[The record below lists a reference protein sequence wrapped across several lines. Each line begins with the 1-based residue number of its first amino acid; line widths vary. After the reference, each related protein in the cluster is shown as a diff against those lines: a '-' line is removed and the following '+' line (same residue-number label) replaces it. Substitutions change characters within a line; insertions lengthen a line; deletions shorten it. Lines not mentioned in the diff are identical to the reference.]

1 MVQGDTGKSGIERG
15 FAAIIMVNNVFLGP
29 THNLITNWGFTMD
42 YFANARI
49 RQFLF
54 EFLNNLGSLTFGR
67 ICN

>member
-49 RQFLF
+49 Q
-54 EFLNNLGSLTFGR
+54 
-67 ICN
+67 